1 MATREFVDS
10 AGERWLV
17 WDTRP
22 TTAARLTP
30 EFQAGWLTFEARG
43 QLRRLA
49 PTPSGW
55 DDLADDGLARLCRAA
70 AVVSRRRP
78 ASDVTRIDPTRVAA
92 PPEHQRE
99 GPTA

>member
-22 TTAARLTP
+22 TTAARLTR

-49 PTPSGW
+49 PTPEGW
-55 DDLADDGLARLCRAA
+55 YALADHELERLCRAA
-70 AVVSRRRP
+70 TPVTRRRTGP
-78 ASDVTRIDPTRVAA
+78 NLPTGDGIRIDT
-92 PPEHQRE
+92 PPSR
-99 GPTA
+99 

>member
-30 EFQAGWLTFEARG
+30 AFQAGWLTFESRR

-49 PTPSGW
+49 PTPQGW
-55 DDLADDGLARLCRAA
+55 HDLADHHLERLCREAMP
-70 AVVSRRRP
+70 VTRRRTGP
-78 ASDVTRIDPTRVAA
+78 DATRIDT
-92 PPEHQRE
+92 PPSHHHD
-99 GPTA
+99 GPAS